1 MQQTDILVLGS
12 GIAGLTFAIKSA
24 IQFPKKKVAII
35 TKADESESNT
45 KYAQGGI
52 AVVYNE
58 INDSFEKHISDTLV
72 AGDGLNKPDVV
83 EMVIKEGPDRL
94 REIIEWGVEF
104 DKDKDGKFYLG
115 KEGGHS
121 ENRILHFKDITG
133 LQIEEK
139 LLAIINKLSNITI
152 LNHHFALDLITEHHL
167 KIKTNS
173 INCFG
178 AYVLNKKT
186 NKVETYLAK
195 ITFLATGGIGQ
206 IYRTT
211 TNPIIACG
219 DGIAMAYRAKA
230 EIKDMEFIQFHP
242 TAFYDLKDNP
252 AFLIT
257 EAIRGAGAFL
267 RDKNGERF
275 MMKYDSRGELASRDI
290 VAIAIDNELKKS
302 GTDCMYL
309 DCTHLNKKLIEKQFP
324 TIYNKCLQKGIDIFK
339 DYIPIVPAAHYL
351 CGGVSTN
358 KSAATSIINLYACGE
373 CAYTG
378 LHGANR
384 LASNSLLEALVYAH
398 NALLHVESNIEKITF
413 NSSIPEWDAEGKV
426 EPEEKVLIKYYHT
439 ELKNIMNDYVGIVR
453 SNERLIKAA
462 EKIYNMHLEVE
473 KIYKTTLLSQ
483 QLCELRNMIAVCT
496 LVIKHSIERKE
507 NKGGFYNINLVKK

>member
-1 MQQTDILVLGS
+1 MYSTDILVLGS

-24 IQFPKKKVAII
+24 IHFPEKKITLI

-52 AVVYNE
+52 AVVHNE
-58 INDSFEKHISDTLV
+58 INDSFEKHITDTLK
-72 AGDGLNKPDVV
+72 AGDGLCNTEVV
-83 EMVIKEGPDRL
+83 EMVVKEGPQRL
-94 REIIEWGVEF
+94 NEIISWGVEF
-104 DKDKDGKFYLG
+104 DKDKEGKFYLG

-139 LLAIINKLSNITI
+139 LLSIMRKLPNITV

-167 KIKTNS
+167 KINTNKPT
-173 INCFG
+173 CFG
-178 AYVLNKKT
+178 AYVLNKRN
-186 NKVETYLAK
+186 NKVETFLSK
-195 ITFLATGGIGQ
+195 ITLVATGGMGQ

-211 TNPIIACG
+211 TNPLIATG

-230 EIKDMEFIQFHP
+230 EIKNMEFIQFHP

-257 EAIRGAGAFL
+257 EAIRGAGAYL

-275 MMKYDSRGELASRDI
+275 MLKYDQRGELASRDI
-290 VAIAIDNELKKS
+290 VAIAIDSELKKT
-302 GTDCMYL
+302 GADCVFL
-309 DCTHLNKKLIEKQFP
+309 DCTHLDKKLIEKQFP
-324 TIYNKCLQKGIDIFK
+324 TIYNQCKAKGIDLLK
-339 DYIPIVPAAHYL
+339 DYIPVVPAAHYL
-351 CGGVSTN
+351 CGGIVSDKHAHTTI
-358 KSAATSIINLYACGE
+358 SHLFVCGE

-398 NALLHVESNIEKITF
+398 HAFLHTQKIIENIHF
-413 NSSIPEWDAEGKV
+413 NFSVPEWDAEGKI
-426 EPEEKVLIKYYHT
+426 EPEEKVLIKYHLN

-453 SNERLIKAA
+453 SNERLKKASD
-462 EKIYNMHLEVE
+462 KIYAMHLEVE
-473 KIYKTTLLSQ
+473 KIYKTTIISQ
-483 QLCELRNMIAVCT
+483 PLCELRNMIAVCT
-496 LVIKHSIERKE
+496 IVIKHSMQRKE
-507 NKGGFYNINLVKK
+507 NKGGFYNINLVSQ